1 MRKPS
6 IRRRIRAEL
15 KNGCRMTATQLAAC
29 LGESP
34 ASVSSEL
41 RKMYREGTLIE
52 FHEAGP
58 RGGSAFS
65 SVIVYDRT
73 FTAEVGP

>member
-6 IRRRIRAEL
+6 IRRRVHAEL

-29 LGESP
+29 LSESP

-41 RKMYREGTLIE
+41 RKMYREGTLVE
-52 FHEAGP
+52 YRGSGP
-58 RGGSAFS
+58 RGGSAF
-65 SVIVYDRT
+65 
-73 FTAEVGP
+73 TAWAFP